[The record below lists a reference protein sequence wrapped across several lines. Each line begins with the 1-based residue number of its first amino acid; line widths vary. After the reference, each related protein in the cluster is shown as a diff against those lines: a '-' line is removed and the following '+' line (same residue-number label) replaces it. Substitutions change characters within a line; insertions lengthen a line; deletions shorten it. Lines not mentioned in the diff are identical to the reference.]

1 MKIFNR
7 EIDHSDLHI
16 DTILCL
22 DFNLFLFYFLGK
34 LMDGL
39 FLNYSNQKEES

>member
-1 MKIFNR
+1 MIG
-7 EIDHSDLHI
+7 HSDLHI

-22 DFNLFLFYFLGK
+22 DFDLFLFYFFLGK
-34 LMDGL
+34 LMDEL